1 MRGEAEQHCF
11 GLVKEQLY
19 TENFFAM
26 SYEDDEVIRAAFNE
40 AKPNPSASEFPDFI
54 FKDGFIEH
62 FIVTSSSENRKGA
75 TMARE
80 KSQIHREFQ
89 EKVNKSIENVPD
101 NGITIQSVQTTTHW
115 HKTHSYENFAK
126 SFRSNFENH
135 VLSLNKYEGPK
146 KHGIFMIEYTDMALK
161 SVKNYPQDLMTDVS
175 YGDLLQRENPAY
187 RLSRDIQ
194 LLNYIYERR
203 ADIEF
208 VIFVNESGFHG
219 TLVDVIKTQNA
230 LEIVKLLHEGYS
242 FHCAMIASSES
253 GIGVIVPDDLGDGIK
268 DE

>member
-1 MRGEAEQHCF
+1 
-11 GLVKEQLY
+11 
-19 TENFFAM
+19 
-26 SYEDDEVIRAAFNE
+26 
-40 AKPNPSASEFPDFI
+40 
-54 FKDGFIEH
+54 
-62 FIVTSSSENRKGA
+62 
-75 TMARE
+75 
-80 KSQIHREFQ
+80 
-89 EKVNKSIENVPD
+89 
-101 NGITIQSVQTTTHW
+101 
-115 HKTHSYENFAK
+115 
-126 SFRSNFENH
+126 
-135 VLSLNKYEGPK
+135 
-146 KHGIFMIEYTDMALK
+146 
-161 SVKNYPQDLMTDVS
+161 
-175 YGDLLQRENPAY
+175 LLQRENPAY

-230 LEIVKLLHEGYS
+230 LEIVKLLHEGYR